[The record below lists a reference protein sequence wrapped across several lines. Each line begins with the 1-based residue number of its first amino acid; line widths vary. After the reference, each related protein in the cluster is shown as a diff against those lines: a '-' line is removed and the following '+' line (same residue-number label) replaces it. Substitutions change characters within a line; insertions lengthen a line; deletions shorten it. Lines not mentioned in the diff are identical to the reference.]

1 MRPKL
6 TYANVIASLALFIAL
21 GGTSYAAI
29 ELGKNSVKSENIGKE
44 QVKAADIARNA
55 VSSAKVKDASL
66 LAQDFKAG
74 ELPAGPVGPKG
85 ERGPTGFQGERGP
98 TGLKGEQGDPGG
110 LSGLEQVYEISVD
123 SAESPKLIVAH
134 CAAGKAAIS
143 GGYDIAGGKEGVAP
157 SGLANVIADVV
168 EPSAPTTVPGN
179 VYVEAW
185 EEEPTAIPWSIS
197 VIAMCANVAP

>member
-6 TYANVIASLALFIAL
+6 TYANVVASLALFIAL

-44 QVKAADIARNA
+44 QVKAADIARSA

-66 LAQDFKAG
+66 LAQDFEAG
-74 ELPAGPVGPKG
+74 QLPAGPEGPKG
-85 ERGPTGFQGERGP
+85 ERGL
-98 TGLKGEQGDPGG
+98 TGLKGGQGDQGDPG

-134 CAAGKAAIS
+134 CGAGKTAIS

-157 SGLANVIADVV
+157 NGLANVIADFV